1 MFSNEE
7 AEEDVFLSQLAVI
20 FLISNLNHWWKL
32 WCSYIS
38 YYQTIY
44 VPLTQVI
51 DSTAGFQGASSTFIP
66 RKQRRRNRKRSAEAF
81 QLLVQ
86 QDAAYFM
93 DHFRISKA
101 CFVAICSFI
110 QRLGFYPPNMRYLAR
125 RREVT
130 VAHALGML
138 LIFIGHGC
146 SYKITG
152 ALCGFAKQTTMLHIN
167 RIRRIMLDA
176 VVPACICW
184 PSDAEIEMIKADFL
198 ERGHI
203 PNVVGA
209 VDGTHIPIL
218 IPPDDHVD
226 FINRKSFHSLVFQG
240 VAIGT
245 TLKFINF
252 YGGWAGSVHD
262 AEVFKNSSVCHN
274 FKQGLHQGLVLL
286 ADAAYALES
295 WCLTPF
301 ERKTPQDV
309 QEANYNFWHSSA
321 RMVVERA
328 FGVLKKR
335 FPILKKPWT
344 SNNAEVVEIV
354 TICVALHNLC
364 CDAEREWDAGKFTMV
379 LENAPVGAIPDRA
392 FDMELTLNQRN
403 ASAAAK
409 LERVRV
415 AQNIPAQP
423 QGARRQIQA
432 DIVRI

>member
-7 AEEDVFLSQLAVI
+7 AEEDVFLSKLAVI

-152 ALCGFAKQTTMLHIN
+152 ALCGFAKQTTRLHIN

-252 YGGWAGSVHD
+252 IVDG
-262 AEVFKNSSVCHN
+262 
-274 FKQGLHQGLVLL
+274 
-286 ADAAYALES
+286 
-295 WCLTPF
+295 
-301 ERKTPQDV
+301 
-309 QEANYNFWHSSA
+309 QEAYMTQRCLRTVQFVIISNKDCTKDLFCSQMLLMLWK
-321 RMVVERA
+321 V
-328 FGVLKKR
+328 GVLHLSNVRLLKMYKKQ
-335 FPILKKPWT
+335 T
-344 SNNAEVVEIV
+344 
-354 TICVALHNLC
+354 TISGIQVP
-364 CDAEREWDAGKFTMV
+364 EWWWKEPLECSRSGSQFSKNHGHLTM
-379 LENAPVGAIPDRA
+379 P
-392 FDMELTLNQRN
+392 
-403 ASAAAK
+403 K
-409 LERVRV
+409 
-415 AQNIPAQP
+415 
-423 QGARRQIQA
+423 
-432 DIVRI
+432 